1 MSFQTNASAGVW
13 IVPMRPAPIG
23 RAAARVAA
31 AHAAPPARVSST
43 GKRAARSAGA
53 NQCQSFA
60 KRFEPS

>member
-13 IVPMRPAPIG
+13 IVPMRPIG

-60 KRFEPS
+60 RRFEPS